1 LLLNNILISVLRASQ
16 RSACQVYCHCLDVGK
31 WMAQRVPK
39 TIAVCKAF
47 KEILQLLVVSTVRA
61 SHEGELAEGSWC
73 LRRLTS

>member
-1 LLLNNILISVLRASQ
+1 
-16 RSACQVYCHCLDVGK
+16 
-31 WMAQRVPK
+31 MAQRVPK